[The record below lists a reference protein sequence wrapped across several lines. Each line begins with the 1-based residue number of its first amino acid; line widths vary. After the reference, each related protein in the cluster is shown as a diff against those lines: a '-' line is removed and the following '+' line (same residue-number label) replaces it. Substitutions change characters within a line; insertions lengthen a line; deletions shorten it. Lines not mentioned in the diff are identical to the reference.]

1 MELQLKNIGMITE
14 ANVKI
19 DGLTVIAGE
28 NDTGKSTVGK
38 VLFCTIKSSA
48 MSDGRFFYTNRAK
61 YINKLFSSL
70 KNFISISSSN
80 SIQYSQL
87 ASKVN
92 DIKDE
97 VNHILRK
104 KTDKEQYL
112 QILDKLKNDN
122 SLNTLPLFDEIY
134 EKLANAIEED
144 FKNEFTANNF
154 NTIMSYAFANDF
166 FSHYQ
171 ERQNLTVTLKN
182 EIKNQQLKFIL
193 NETENKFIG
202 NKIFDDVLYIDTPVI
217 FQLIKLLND
226 TALNDKEYMPTIKDL
241 KQKLL
246 DLPQKV
252 EVWEQEEI
260 QQVAK
265 HIREIIGGDIENKGT
280 DIVYTK
286 PNSSQSI
293 KIENT
298 ATGIKSFG
306 LILLLLKQGYIHNQ
320 MVLIL
325 DEPEVHLHPKWQIK
339 MAEVIIMLVKF
350 GVKIIVNSHSPYL
363 IDALKYYADKD
374 KVHNNFYLAEKSEYG
389 TSSISDVTMDISPIF
404 EKLTEPLER
413 LHRMKLGLPDEN

>member
-171 ERQNLTVTLKN
+171 EKQNLTVTLKN

-320 MVLIL
+320 MVLIF

-363 IDALKYYADKD
+363 IDALKYYADKE
-374 KVHNNFYLAEKSEYG
+374 KVNNNFYLAEKSEYG

-404 EKLTEPLER
+404 EKLTEPLR
-413 LHRMKLGLPDEN
+413 NLRKQKLGLK